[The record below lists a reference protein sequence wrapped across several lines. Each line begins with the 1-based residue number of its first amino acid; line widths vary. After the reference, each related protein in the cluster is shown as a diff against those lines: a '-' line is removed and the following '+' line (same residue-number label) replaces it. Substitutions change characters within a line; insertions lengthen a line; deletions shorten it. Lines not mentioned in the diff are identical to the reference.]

1 MAGFMEM
8 HDILHGKVRG
18 NPVGISL
25 FYDEIPEAYQGIKV
39 DPCAIIRS
47 AMDNDDIVHVDREH
61 QDCMTGAFTGG
72 FHEGTEEIRTGQY
85 IARNIEAYTDIAA
98 ARTKA
103 GNFVLPPGMVKA
115 IGAAPLNNIPEGVT
129 VDWIVVVC
137 NPHWAN
143 FIGAARSVIDG
154 TPPHGAAG
162 TSFCS
167 ELFATPWHE
176 DNVVITPGD
185 IGGRMN
191 NRLKPEEMFVIV
203 PMKYTDSMISI
214 LSTTPDARAIL
225 EATRPAD
232 SAYWDKRQRKKEKE
246 AAKAEQA
253 AAAGTDISNDLK
265 LSMDWDEEA
274 QALIRKTPAGIL
286 EMAIGNVEDYAEE
299 KGIEL
304 ITREVIEEQMRGM
317 GMDPAMLG

>member
-1 MAGFMEM
+1 MASFMEM

-25 FYDEIPEAYQGIKV
+25 FKEEIPEPYKGIKV

-47 AMDNDDIVHVDREH
+47 AMDQGEIVHIDREN
-61 QDCMTGAFTGG
+61 QDCITGAYTAGV
-72 FHEGTEEIRTGQY
+72 HEGTEEIRNGRY
-85 IARNIEAYTDIAA
+85 IARNIQAYTDIAA
-98 ARTKA
+98 ARTKS
-103 GNFVLPPGMVKA
+103 GNFVLRQGMVKA
-115 IGAAPLNNIPEGVT
+115 IGAAPLNNIPAGVD

-137 NPHWAN
+137 TPHWAN

-203 PMKYTDSMISI
+203 PMKYTDSMMSI
-214 LSTTPDARAIL
+214 LSTTPDARAIY

-232 SAYWDKRQRKKEKE
+232 SPYWDKRKRKAEKE
-246 AAKAEQA
+246 AAKAEKA
-253 AAAGTDISNDLK
+253 AAAGIDTTNDLK

-274 QALIRKTPAGIL
+274 QALIRKTPKEIL
-286 EMAIGNVEDYAEE
+286 EMAIGNTEDYAEE
-299 KGIEL
+299 QGYTL
-304 ITREVIEEQMRGM
+304 ITRAVMEEQMRSI